1 MLSRALPRTAAPFLS
16 TSTAVP
22 LSLGVVVME
31 VVEGLVNMQGD
42 SLTRMD
48 VVLGTIA
55 PLLIIPL
62 PSSVSK

>member
-1 MLSRALPRTAAPFLS
+1 MLSR
-16 TSTAVP
+16 AVP

-31 VVEGLVNMQGD
+31 VVEGLANMQGD